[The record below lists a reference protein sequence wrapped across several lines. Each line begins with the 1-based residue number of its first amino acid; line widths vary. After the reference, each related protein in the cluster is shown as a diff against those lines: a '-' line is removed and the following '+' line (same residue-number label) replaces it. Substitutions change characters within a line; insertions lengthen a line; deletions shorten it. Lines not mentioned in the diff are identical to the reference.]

1 VEDVE
6 PFIEWLQSKGLSD
19 EAHLAAY
26 RRIVAELA
34 QHPSL
39 SAALRA
45 AEEAGKP
52 PREIANMRAVAGRIA
67 EFEQLSA
74 PAPAPRPSSPSRPPV
89 EKKEPALE
97 VEPAPRAA
105 AALAVEPRTTRPP
118 LSRMRDSDPPRKG
131 CICKR
136 RSDVYLDDDFGA
148 LARLFGGGIGIGTI
162 VLIRL
167 LGVLGALTLAF
178 GAAAMGGLVT
188 ITSIC
193 MRCETCRHR
202 VSDTTDDE
210 RARIRT
216 GRGRVVVITL
226 ILLVAAAACGAAWWS
241 IIKDART
248 PHLSG

>member
-1 VEDVE
+1 MEDVE
-6 PFIEWLQSKGLSD
+6 PFIEWLQTKGLTD

-26 RRIVAELA
+26 RRILAELA
-34 QHPSL
+34 QQPSL

-45 AEEAGKP
+45 AEEAGKT
-52 PREIANMRAVAGRIA
+52 PREIANIRAVAARKA

-74 PAPAPRPSSPSRPPV
+74 PAPEPRSSSPSRPPV
-89 EKKEPALE
+89 ERPLD
-97 VEPAPRAA
+97 VEPTPRAA
-105 AALAVEPRTTRPP
+105 AGLAVEPRAARPTA
-118 LSRMRDSDPPRKG
+118 SRLRDSDPPRKG

-148 LARLFGGGIGIGTI
+148 LARLFGGGIGIGTLI
-162 VLIRL
+162 LIRL

-193 MRCETCRHR
+193 MRCESCRYR
-202 VSDTTDDE
+202 VRDTTEDE
-210 RARIRT
+210 RARIRK

-226 ILLVAAAACGAAWWS
+226 ILLVAAAVCAAAWWS
-241 IIKDART
+241 IIKDARMQR
-248 PHLSG
+248 PD